1 MVMAA
6 VVQDRDAVQAVLAGH
21 RAATASL
28 AAVDFTGFDTA
39 ELLALQS
46 EREQLARTE
55 AMIDHRIQ
63 AALMAQASPHEI
75 GGKSFKDVLATRMRI
90 SGREASRRVAAA
102 AALGPRYAIGGEVL
116 EPLLPACAEAL
127 LAGAINT
134 EHITIIRDTLGKADK
149 YVTTAE
155 RAQIETD
162 LVAAATRDTPETLK
176 AAADKL
182 LYLLNQDGDS
192 PDIAAHLRGL
202 RIGTQDADGLVHVQG
217 WLDPETASYL
227 TTVTGVWGQPGI
239 NNPADQEPIHNPT
252 PNPLDDPE
260 TEPAAAPPGT
270 GDWPEAEADPEIPDT
285 DGTDVAGA
293 ADETGADTD
302 ETDPQ
307 TPDTDTDSTDP
318 QGCVTDAAG
327 DESDTTATES
337 DTQAEPDA
345 AQVQRDQEQAAA
357 RDTRT
362 QAQRNHDA
370 LKAALREVLMS
381 KRLGQ
386 HGGLPVTVV
395 VSTTLAEL
403 EAGAGIAVTG
413 SGLWMPMAD
422 LIRLAQ
428 HSFHYLIV
436 YKHHTAEPLYMAR
449 TKRLATKAQR
459 LLLYN
464 RDRGCTRPGCTTP
477 ADDCQV
483 HHAKADW
490 QHGGHTDAPDLGLSC
505 GPDNRLVGLGWT
517 TSVDP
522 DTGRIHW
529 HPPPLMNTGQD
540 TLNHHFHPEELLVPP
555 DEADEG

>member
-6 VVQDRDAVQAVLAGH
+6 VVQDRDAVQAVLVGH

-28 AAVDFTGFDTA
+28 TAVDFTGFDTA

-55 AMIDHRIQ
+55 ALIDHRIQ

-116 EPLLPACAEAL
+116 QPLLPACAQGL
-127 LAGAINT
+127 LAGTINT
-134 EHITIIRDTLGKADK
+134 EHITIIRDTVDKAAK
-149 YVTTAE
+149 YVNTAE
-155 RAQIETD
+155 LAQIETD

-192 PDIAAHLRGL
+192 PDVAAHLRGL
-202 RIGTQDADGLVHVQG
+202 RIGKQDADGLVHVQG

-227 TTVTGVWGQPGI
+227 TTVTGVWGAPGI
-239 NNPADQEPIHNPT
+239 NNPADPEPVHNPT
-252 PNPLDDPE
+252 PNPLDDQAGADEADEAARETDAPGAGATPSDKPAAVPPDVPE
-260 TEPAAAPPGT
+260 TDVFEGDVAT
-270 GDWPEAEADPEIPDT
+270 GEASEAEASEEQQ
-285 DGTDVAGA
+285 ASH
-293 ADETGADTD
+293 E
-302 ETDPQ
+302 Q
-307 TPDTDTDSTDP
+307 
-318 QGCVTDAAG
+318 
-327 DESDTTATES
+327 DTT
-337 DTQAEPDA
+337 QA
-345 AQVQRDQEQAAA
+345 QQDQQAAAA

-370 LKAALREVLMS
+370 LRAALREILMS

-413 SGLWMPMAD
+413 SGLWMPMKD
-422 LIRLAQ
+422 LIRLAE

-436 YKHHTAEPLYMAR
+436 YKHHTAEPLYMGR

-459 LLLYN
+459 LLLYD
-464 RDRGCTRPGCTTP
+464 RDRGCTRPGCTAA

-490 QHGGHTDAPDLGLSC
+490 QHGGHTDAPDLALSC

-517 TSVDP
+517 TTIDP
-522 DTGRIHW
+522 DTGRTHW
-529 HPPPLMNTGQD
+529 HPPPLMDTGQD
-540 TLNHHFHPEELLVPP
+540 TINHHFHPEELLIPP
-555 DEADEG
+555 EEADDS

>member
-28 AAVDFTGFDTA
+28 TAVDFTGFDTA

-46 EREQLARTE
+46 AREQLARTE

-134 EHITIIRDTLGKADK
+134 EHITIIRDTVAKAEK
-149 YVTTAE
+149 YVNTAE
-155 RAQIETD
+155 RGQIESD
-162 LVAAATRDTPETLK
+162 LVTAATRDTPETLK

-192 PDIAAHLRGL
+192 PDVAAHLRGL

-217 WLDPETASYL
+217 WLDPETAAYL
-227 TTVTGVWGQPGI
+227 TTVTGVWGAPGI
-239 NNPADQEPIHNPT
+239 NNPADAEPVHNPT
-252 PNPLDDPE
+252 PNPLDDQTDTP
-260 TEPAAAPPGT
+260 
-270 GDWPEAEADPEIPDT
+270 DPEAEPGVPGPDVP
-285 DGTDVAGA
+285 GPDV
-293 ADETGADTD
+293 
-302 ETDPQ
+302 
-307 TPDTDTDSTDP
+307 PDS
-318 QGCVTDAAG
+318 
-327 DESDTTATES
+327 EAT
-337 DTQAEPDA
+337 DTQAAGTDPEANPSQ
-345 AQVQRDQEQAAA
+345 AQHDQQAAA
-357 RDTRT
+357 DRDTRT

-422 LIRLAQ
+422 LIRLAS
-428 HSFHYLIV
+428 HSYHYLIV

-517 TSVDP
+517 TTIDP

-540 TLNHHFHPEELLVPP
+540 TINHHFHPEELLIPP
-555 DEADEG
+555 DETDDNQNPPAQSQPR

>member
-1 MVMAA
+1 MV
-6 VVQDRDAVQAVLAGH
+6 VGLVLSRDAVQTALVGH

-28 AAVDFTGFDTA
+28 VDADFTAFDTA

-46 EREQLARTE
+46 ERERLARTE

-63 AALMAQASPHEI
+63 AALMARAAPHEI
-75 GGKSFKDVLATRMRI
+75 GGKSWKDVLASRMRI

-102 AALGPRYAIGGEVL
+102 AALGPRYAVGGEVL
-116 EPLLPACAEAL
+116 EPLFPACAEAL
-127 LAGAINT
+127 LAGTINT
-134 EHITIIRDTLGKADK
+134 EHITIIRDTVAKAEK
-149 YVTTAE
+149 YVSIAE
-155 RAQIETD
+155 LGQIESD

-176 AAADKL
+176 AAAEKL

-192 PDIAAHLRGL
+192 PDVAAHLRGL

-227 TTVTGVWGQPGI
+227 TTVTGVWGAPGI
-239 NNPADQEPIHNPT
+239 NNPADPEPVHNPT
-252 PNPLDDPE
+252 PNPLDDQ
-260 TEPAAAPPGT
+260 
-270 GDWPEAEADPEIPDT
+270 
-285 DGTDVAGA
+285 
-293 ADETGADTD
+293 ADT
-302 ETDPQ
+302 PG
-307 TPDTDTDSTDP
+307 PD
-318 QGCVTDAAG
+318 
-327 DESDTTATES
+327 
-337 DTQAEPDA
+337 AEPGVPGPDVSDSEAVDVIDEESELDA
-345 AQVQRDQEQAAA
+345 CEEQQTSHEQDTAQAQHDQQAAAA

-370 LKAALREVLMS
+370 LKAVLREVLMS

-386 HGGLPVTVV
+386 YGGLPVTVV

-422 LIRLAQ
+422 LIRLAE
-428 HSFHYLIV
+428 HSFHYLTV

-464 RDRGCTRPGCTTP
+464 RDRGCTRPGCTAA
-477 ADDCQV
+477 ADRCEV

-490 QHGGHTDAPDLGLSC
+490 QHGGQTDAPDLGLGC

-522 DTGRIHW
+522 DTGRVHW
-529 HPPPLMNTGQD
+529 HPPPLMDTGQD
-540 TLNHHFHPEELLVPP
+540 TVNHHFHPEELLVPP
-555 DEADEG
+555 DEADDG

>member
-1 MVMAA
+1 MVMAGL
-6 VVQDRDAVQAVLAGH
+6 VQSQDAVQTVLAGH
-21 RAATASL
+21 RAATAAL
-28 AAVDFTGFDTA
+28 VDVDFTGFDTA

-46 EREQLARTE
+46 ERERLARTE

-90 SGREASRRVAAA
+90 SGKEASRRVAAA

-116 EPLLPACAEAL
+116 EPLFPACAQAL
-127 LAGAINT
+127 LAGTINT
-134 EHITIIRDTLGKADK
+134 EHITIIRDTVAKAEKYVSTAELGK
-149 YVTTAE
+149 
-155 RAQIETD
+155 IESD

-192 PDIAAHLRGL
+192 PDVAAHLRGL

-217 WLDPETASYL
+217 WLDPETAAYL
-227 TTVTGVWGQPGI
+227 TTVTGVWGAPGI
-239 NNPADQEPIHNPT
+239 NNPADPEPVHNPT
-252 PNPLDDPE
+252 PNPLDDQTE
-260 TEPAAAPPGT
+260 TDDAARETDTPAA
-270 GDWPEAEADPEIPDT
+270 EAGVSGPDVT
-285 DGTDVAGA
+285 DSGA
-293 ADETGADTD
+293 ADLVDEETELDAC
-302 ETDPQ
+302 EEQQ
-307 TPDTDTDSTDP
+307 TSRE
-318 QGCVTDAAG
+318 QA
-327 DESDTTATES
+327 TA
-337 DTQAEPDA
+337 QAVHA
-345 AQVQRDQEQAAA
+345 RQAAA

-422 LIRLAQ
+422 LIRLAE
-428 HSFHYLIV
+428 HSYHYLTV

-464 RDRGCTRPGCTTP
+464 RDRGCTRPGCTAA
-477 ADDCQV
+477 ADRCEV
-483 HHAKADW
+483 HHAEADW
-490 QHGGHTDAPDLGLSC
+490 QHGGHTDAPDLGLGC

-517 TSVDP
+517 TTVDP